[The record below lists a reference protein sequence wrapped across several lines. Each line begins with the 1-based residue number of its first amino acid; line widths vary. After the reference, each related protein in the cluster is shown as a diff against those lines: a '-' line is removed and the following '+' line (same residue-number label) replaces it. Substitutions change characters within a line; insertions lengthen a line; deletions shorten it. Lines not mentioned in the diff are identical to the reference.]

1 MAESN
6 GNIKGYE
13 TKAIHSG
20 QEFDQWGNLEL
31 VTPIVTS
38 MTFYQNDP
46 TNITVSSSKLIFSPR
61 KRITICFLHFDFI
74 GIGIL
79 LLSCWKSDT

>member
-6 GNIKGYE
+6 ENIIGYE

-20 QEFDQWGNLEL
+20 QEFDQWGNSEL

-46 TNITVSSSKLIFSPR
+46 TNITVSSSKLIFLPSM
-61 KRITICFLHFDFI
+61 RITICFPHL
-74 GIGIL
+74 
-79 LLSCWKSDT
+79 CA